1 MTPPSASHGKRAD
14 LKMTFALGGA
24 VVAAVAIAIAT
35 TRTTHG
41 ADPHLEDPPL
51 AAALAPAGPA
61 DAPPADDSAG
71 LNGEVLETLPVSK
84 YTYLRLRTADGE
96 VWAAVP
102 TASVAVGSRVAIGNA
117 TRMADF
123 KS

>member
-1 MTPPSASHGKRAD
+1 MTPPSASRGKRAD

-24 VVAAVAIAIAT
+24 VVAAVAIAIVT

-41 ADPHLEDPPL
+41 ADPHPEDPPL
-51 AAALAPAGPA
+51 AAAPAAPA
-61 DAPPADDSAG
+61 DAPPAADGAG

-84 YTYLRLRTADGE
+84 YTYLRLRTAAGE

-102 TASVAVGSRVAIGNA
+102 TAS
-117 TRMADF
+117 
-123 KS
+123 